1 MNFLKILAAVTT
13 SALLA
18 TTACADEARDLM
30 EQVDDNSRMTS
41 ESAFIKMQLSTC
53 KFSVAD
59 GKIRCTEK
67 PRIKVLE
74 TAQMNTGPD
83 KKDSKSIAIVLEP
96 AAERGIGMLSYI
108 YDDSDKDNETWLYL
122 SALGKVKRMASGN
135 SNDEDT
141 ESTSL
146 FGSEITTEDRETGKL
161 DDYTYSILQK
171 GDYQGRP
178 VAIVQ
183 QVPIPKRAA
192 VSDYAKTIS
201 WIDTERLITLKA
213 QMYDKNDK
221 AVKRM
226 QVSQVEEINGV
237 WMARSLTVMNLVTN
251 RLTNMSMDAIS
262 FDVAIDEAFL
272 SQRALTDAAF
282 REKHL
287 DVLRAQTQ

>member
-1 MNFLKILAAVTT
+1 MKLLKALALTT
-13 SALLA
+13 FFTLIA
-18 TTACADEARDLM
+18 TTVIADEARDLM
-30 EQVDDNSRMTS
+30 ERVDANSRLTS

-53 KFSVAD
+53 KFSVTD

-67 PRIKVLE
+67 ARVKVLE
-74 TAQMNTGPD
+74 TAQLNTGPD

-96 AAERGIGMLSYI
+96 ASERGIGMLSFL
-108 YDDSDKDNETWLYL
+108 YDDVNKDNETWLYL

-135 SNDEDT
+135 SGDDD

-161 DDYTYSILQK
+161 DDYSYSILQK

-178 VAIVQ
+178 VAIIQ
-183 QVPIPKRAA
+183 QVPTPKRAA
-192 VSDYAKTIS
+192 VSNYAKTIS
-201 WIDTERLITLKA
+201 WIDTERLISLKS

-237 WMARSLTVMNLVTN
+237 WMARSLTVMNLVSN
-251 RLTNMSMDAIS
+251 RLTNLSMDAIS

-282 REKHL
+282 REKYL
-287 DVLRAQTQ
+287 EVLRAQTQ

>member
-1 MNFLKILAAVTT
+1 MNTLKALALMAFSTFIAT
-13 SALLA
+13 SVI
-18 TTACADEARDLM
+18 ADEARDLM
-30 EQVDDNSRMTS
+30 DRVDANSRLTS

-53 KFSVAD
+53 RFSVTD

-96 AAERGIGMLSYI
+96 ASERGIGMLSFL
-108 YDDSDKDNETWLYL
+108 YDDVNQDNETWLYL

-135 SNDEDT
+135 SSDDE

-161 DDYTYSILQK
+161 DDYSFSILQK
-171 GDYQGRP
+171 GTYQGRP
-178 VAIVQ
+178 VAIIQ
-183 QVPIPKRAA
+183 QVPSAKRAA
-192 VSDYAKTIS
+192 VSNYAKTIS
-201 WIDTERLITLKA
+201 WIDTERLIALKA

-237 WMARSLTVMNLVTN
+237 WMARSMTVMNLVTN
-251 RLTNMSMDAIS
+251 RLTNLSMDAIS
-262 FDVAIDEAFL
+262 FDVAIDEDFL

-282 REKHL
+282 REQHL
-287 DVLRAQTQ
+287 EVLRAQTQ

>member
-1 MNFLKILAAVTT
+1 MNTLKTLALMAFSTLIAV
-13 SALLA
+13 SAI
-18 TTACADEARDLM
+18 ADEARELM
-30 EQVDDNSRMTS
+30 ERVDANSRLTS

-53 KFSVAD
+53 KFSVTD

-67 PRIKVLE
+67 PRIKLLE

-96 AAERGIGMLSYI
+96 ASERGIGMLSFL
-108 YDDSDKDNETWLYL
+108 YDDVNKDNETWLYL

-135 SNDEDT
+135 SSDDE

-161 DDYTYSILQK
+161 DDYNFSILQK
-171 GDYQGRP
+171 GNYQGRP

-183 QVPIPKRAA
+183 QVPIAKRAA
-192 VSDYAKTIS
+192 VSNYAKTIS
-201 WIDTERLITLKA
+201 WIDTERLIALKS

-237 WMARSLTVMNLVTN
+237 WMARSITVMNLVTN
-251 RLTNMSMDAIS
+251 RLTNLSMDAIS
-262 FDVAIDEAFL
+262 FDVAIDEDFL

-287 DVLRAQTQ
+287 EVLRAQTQ